1 MGRILQWPGILLGM
15 GALFSAL
22 AAPEWY
28 VPEPGNF
35 KRAETVRRSEI
46 VAPVGDGLLR
56 PEIGRA
62 HV

>member
-46 VAPVGDGLLR
+46 G
-56 PEIGRA
+56 A
-62 HV
+62 H